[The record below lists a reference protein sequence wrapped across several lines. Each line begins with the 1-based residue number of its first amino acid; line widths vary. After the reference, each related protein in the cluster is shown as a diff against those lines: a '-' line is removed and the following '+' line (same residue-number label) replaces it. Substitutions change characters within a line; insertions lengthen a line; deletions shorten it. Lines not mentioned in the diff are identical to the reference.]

1 LLAAGA
7 LGTQL
12 VAPFLGGERS
22 AVPLFCGVLAQL
34 LASAALVWRYPAVGQ
49 PAKA

>member
-1 LLAAGA
+1 
-7 LGTQL
+7 
-12 VAPFLGGERS
+12 
-22 AVPLFCGVLAQL
+22 VLAQL